1 MNATQ
6 RRLEGKVALI
16 VGAGQTPGPKMGNGR
31 ATALLFAREGAQVLA
46 ADQNIASAEETVAL
60 IQSEGGSAAAVETDV
75 TDESSIQRAVHDCTQ
90 RWNRLDILHNNV
102 GISVAGGDAPVTE
115 ITVEAFDRIMA
126 VNLRSVVLA
135 CKHALPIMRD
145 QGSGVILT
153 ISSIAALVILYSSAQ
168 AGSIRIGTEGAYPP
182 WNAKDESGKLIGFEV
197 ELAGWLCIYMKA
209 DCTLVEQDWDG
220 MIPGLIMRK
229 YDAIMAGMS
238 ITDERM
244 KTINFSQG
252 YADEVASLA
261 VMKGSSLEGMDTPKA
276 INLSTGGGAAKKAL
290 KTLTAALA
298 GKTIGVQTAT
308 IHQNFLESGDVGN
321 VKVRTY
327 KTQDEVN
334 LDLAAG
340 RIDAAL
346 AAAVAFTDYAEK
358 SGKPVVL
365 VGPTFS
371 GGAFGNGV
379 GVGIRKADTQ
389 LLEDFNKAID
399 SARKSGKIS
408 ELAIRWFGFDASM

>member
-1 MNATQ
+1 M
-6 RRLEGKVALI
+6 K
-16 VGAGQTPGPKMGNGR
+16 
-31 ATALLFAREGAQVLA
+31 
-46 ADQNIASAEETVAL
+46 NIFKFFL
-60 IQSEGGSAAAVETDV
+60 
-75 TDESSIQRAVHDCTQ
+75 
-90 RWNRLDILHNNV
+90 
-102 GISVAGGDAPVTE
+102 
-115 ITVEAFDRIMA
+115 
-126 VNLRSVVLA
+126 
-135 CKHALPIMRD
+135 
-145 QGSGVILT
+145 
-153 ISSIAALVILYSSAQ
+153 SSIAALAILFSNAQ
-168 AGSIRIGTEGAYPP
+168 ADSIRIGTEGAYPP

-197 ELAGWLCIYMKA
+197 ELANFLCIYMKR
-209 DCTLVEQDWDG
+209 DCTIVEQDWDG

-238 ITDERM
+238 ITDERK

-261 VMKGSSLEGMDTPKA
+261 VMKGSSLEGMDTPKS
-276 INLSTGGGAAKKAL
+276 INLSTGGSASKKAL

-308 IHQNFLESGDVGN
+308 IHQNFLESGDVGS
-321 VKVRTY
+321 VKIRTY

-358 SGKPVVL
+358 SGKAVVL
-365 VGPTFS
+365 VGPTFA

-379 GVGIRKADTQ
+379 GVGLRKEDTQ
-389 LLEDFNKAID
+389 LEKDFNKAINI
-399 SARKSGKIS
+399 ARKNGKIS
-408 ELAIRWFGFDASM
+408 ELAIKWFGFDASM

>member
-1 MNATQ
+1 M
-6 RRLEGKVALI
+6 K
-16 VGAGQTPGPKMGNGR
+16 
-31 ATALLFAREGAQVLA
+31 
-46 ADQNIASAEETVAL
+46 NIFKFFL
-60 IQSEGGSAAAVETDV
+60 
-75 TDESSIQRAVHDCTQ
+75 
-90 RWNRLDILHNNV
+90 
-102 GISVAGGDAPVTE
+102 
-115 ITVEAFDRIMA
+115 
-126 VNLRSVVLA
+126 
-135 CKHALPIMRD
+135 
-145 QGSGVILT
+145 
-153 ISSIAALVILYSSAQ
+153 SSIAALAIFFSSAQ
-168 AGSIRIGTEGAYPP
+168 ADSIRIGTEGAYPP

-197 ELAGWLCIYMKA
+197 ELANFLCIYMKA
-209 DCTLVEQDWDG
+209 DCTIVEQDWDG
-220 MIPGLIMRK
+220 MIPGLLMKK

-261 VMKGSSLEGMDTPKA
+261 VMKGSSLEGMDTPKG
-276 INLSTGGGAAKKAL
+276 INLSKGGSDVKKAL

-308 IHQNFLESGDVGN
+308 IHQNFLESGDVGT
-321 VKVRTY
+321 VKIRTY

-379 GVGIRKADTQ
+379 GVGIRKGDTA
-389 LLEDFNKAID
+389 LLKRFNKAID
-399 SARKSGKIS
+399 QARKSGKIR
-408 ELAIRWFGFDASM
+408 ELAIKWFGFDASM